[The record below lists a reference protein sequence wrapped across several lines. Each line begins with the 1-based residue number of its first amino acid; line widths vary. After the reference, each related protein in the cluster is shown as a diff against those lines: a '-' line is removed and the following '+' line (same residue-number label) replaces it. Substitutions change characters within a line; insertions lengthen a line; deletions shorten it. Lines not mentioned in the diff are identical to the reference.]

1 MITNLLIGFIPIFP
15 YFIFGIIGKSDTGL
29 LKKMS
34 KCQLY
39 RGPDD
44 QTFFTNKKFKISF
57 GMNRLAVI
65 DKKNGNQPMFSHD
78 GRHLLI
84 FNGAIYNFLELK
96 KYLEKKINFKTNS
109 DTEVL
114 VNSFNYWGKK
124 CFNYFDGMWAVA
136 IYDFKKN
143 TTYLSRDYVGQKPL
157 FFNHNKDLLI
167 FSSQIKKRF
176 RIFKKKHSRIF

>member
-1 MITNLLIGFIPIFP
+1 MCG
-15 YFIFGIIGKSDTGL
+15 IFGIIGKSDIGL

-39 RGPDD
+39 RGPDN
-44 QTFFTNKKFKISF
+44 QTFFNDKNHKISL

-84 FNGAIYNFLELK
+84 FNGAIYNFLELRR
-96 KYLEKKINFKTNS
+96 YLEKKIHFKTNS

-124 CFNYFDGMWAVA
+124 CFAYFDGMWAVA
-136 IYDFKKN
+136 IYDFKKKDN
-143 TTYLSRDYVGQKPL
+143 L
-157 FFNHNKDLLI
+157 FVQRLCWSKTFIL
-167 FSSQIKKRF
+167 
-176 RIFKKKHSRIF
+176 